1 MADPWNVQCDLG
13 QPEVLSDGAGRYTV
27 YTLLFRIGTQNYT
40 FQSRYRNLWTFNE
53 KVSSFDFGGKRKNQ
67 VRIPKFPPKTWLSD
81 MTKPKNYEKRA
92 HELLIYF
99 RDLIKHPSFLR
110 WQVFHNLLELPE
122 ELRKQFK
129 KIADD
134 MESKNVLMQ
143 NIKTENVLTNKTVA
157 SSGLYDNKN
166 VVEDQQ
172 FLLAKKR
179 LEKDLKKILSSAEQS
194 FMSAETNFLNNSQE
208 ITDEA
213 DDQAKEIYE
222 RILKEKKDWKI
233 GELSIP
239 PARTAGKTQENN
251 LDAFEEALDKLLEN
265 FDVDLFPNMNTPI
278 KKTE

>member
-1 MADPWNVQCDLG
+1 MADPWNVQVELG

-27 YTLLFRIGTQNYT
+27 YTLLFRVGTQNFT
-40 FQSRYRNLWTFNE
+40 FQSRYRNLWSFNE
-53 KVSSFDFGGKRKNQ
+53 KVSSFDFGGKRKQNQ

-81 MTKPKNYEKRA
+81 MTKPRNYEKRA
-92 HELLIYF
+92 QELLIYF
-99 RDLIKHPSFLR
+99 RDLIKNPSFLR
-110 WQVFHNLLELPE
+110 WQVFHNLLDLPE

-134 MESKNVLMQ
+134 MESKTQLMQ
-143 NIKTENVLTNKTVA
+143 NIKTENVTNKIVVCP
-157 SSGLYDNKN
+157 GLYDNKN
-166 VVEDQQ
+166 VVKDQQ

-213 DDQAKEIYE
+213 DDQAKETYE

-233 GELSIP
+233 GALSIP
-239 PARTAGKTQENN
+239 PDRTAGKTQENN
-251 LDAFEEALDKLLEN
+251 LDAFEGALDKLLEN
-265 FDVDLFPNMNTPI
+265 FHVDLFPNMDVNN
-278 KKTE
+278 E